1 MKRGATRYCAYGTE
15 NYTPATR
22 FLPKQLAKI
31 SASAYSNPNFFLNK
45 RFLNPFSKHHRVVGV
60 WYLFSCLIWLGTGG
74 LLALAIRWQLAW
86 PWSSMPIFG
95 SWLFAESGGVITP
108 EFYTVLFTMHATVM
122 IFFVLIPILTGG
134 FGNLLIPS
142 MIGAKSLAFPQLTR
156 IAFWLMW
163 LAFAAMVLSFLTPA
177 RGSASGWTAYPPL
190 SVFGSEEASGSGMA
204 QSLWLIGILLTSI
217 SSLLVAINHATTILQ
232 MRTGGMTL
240 FRLPATVW
248 AMLVTSVMQLFA
260 LPILIL
266 ASVMQWTDIALGTGF
281 FIPAE
286 AANSVAGGQ
295 VLLWQHLFW
304 FYGHPAVYIMI
315 LPAMGMVSDMLA
327 CFARKPLFGYHS
339 MVWSNI
345 AIASLGFIV
354 WGHHMF
360 VSGMNFTIAM
370 SFMVSTM
377 LIALPSGVKVFNW
390 IGTLWGGRLQLTT
403 PMLFSIGFVSM
414 FIIGGLSGVVMSVP
428 PVDVVLH
435 DTHYVVAHIHYV
447 LFGSSVLGMFGAFY
461 FWFPLMF
468 GRSMNE
474 TLGKL
479 HFLTTFVFLNGTFL
493 PMHMLSR
500 MPRRYADPYS
510 GSLAEFLPLNQWI
523 TWCAMGMAASQLI
536 FLANF
541 LWSMRFGIQAES
553 NPWRSN
559 GLEWSGHGSLIES
572 DGSSEP
578 LQVFRW
584 PYEYSSPDRESDYF
598 PQWEPEQNV

>member
-1 MKRGATRYCAYGTE
+1 
-15 NYTPATR
+15 
-22 FLPKQLAKI
+22 
-31 SASAYSNPNFFLNK
+31 
-45 RFLNPFSKHHRVVGV
+45 
-60 WYLFSCLIWLGTGG
+60 LIWLGIGG

-86 PWSSMPIFG
+86 PWSNMPVFG
-95 SWLFAESGGVITP
+95 SWLFADTGGTITP
-108 EFYTVLFTMHATVM
+108 EFYTVLFTMHASVM

-134 FGNLLIPS
+134 FGNILIPA
-142 MIGAKSLAFPQLTR
+142 MIGSRSMAFPRITQL
-156 IAFWLMW
+156 AFWLVW
-163 LAFAAMVLSFLTPA
+163 IAFGAMVLSFLTPGQ
-177 RGSASGWTAYPPL
+177 GSASGWSAYAPL
-190 SVFGSEEASGSGMA
+190 SILGGDAGMSEASGSRIA
-204 QSLWLIGILLTSI
+204 QAWWLTGIFLTSI

-232 MRTGGMTL
+232 MRTIGMSMY
-240 FRLPATVW
+240 RLPATVW
-248 AMLVTSVMQLFA
+248 AMLVTSVMQLFS

-266 ASVMQWTDIALGTGF
+266 ASVMQWTDIVLGTGF
-281 FIPAE
+281 FIPAGS
-286 AANSVAGGQ
+286 ANEIAGGQ

-315 LPAMGMVSDMLA
+315 LPVMGMVSDMIS
-327 CFARKPLFGYHS
+327 CFARKPLFGYTS

-377 LIALPSGVKVFNW
+377 LIALPSGIKVFNW

-447 LFGSSVLGMFGAFY
+447 LFGSSVLGIFGAVY

-468 GRSMNE
+468 KRSMNE
-474 TLGKL
+474 WLGKL

-493 PMHMLSR
+493 PMHLLSR
-500 MPRRYADPYS
+500 MPRRYADPYA

-536 FLANF
+536 FLGNF
-541 LWSMRFGIQAES
+541 LWSMRFGTLSQS

-559 GLEWSGHGSLIES
+559 GLEWACGDWVGVE
-572 DGSSEP
+572 DETEP
-578 LQVFRW
+578 PEVLRW
-584 PYEYSSPDRESDYF
+584 PYEYRSPNRETDYF
-598 PQWEPEQNV
+598 PQWETSDGLSHPNG